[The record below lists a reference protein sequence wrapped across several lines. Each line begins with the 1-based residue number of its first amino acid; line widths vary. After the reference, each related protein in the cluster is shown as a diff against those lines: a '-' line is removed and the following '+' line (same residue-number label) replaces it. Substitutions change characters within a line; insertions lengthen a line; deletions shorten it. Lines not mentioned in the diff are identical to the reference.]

1 MSRRIRIS
9 NLLAIL
15 SLLGLL
21 ALIFSWIIWFVT
33 PPHWP
38 RPLLILLA
46 ALPLALPL
54 RGMLYR
60 RYRSHLL
67 AAYLSLLYALHG
79 GSELW
84 VAERLWLPLLEVV
97 LALSLFFS
105 CALFVRF
112 SRNENPELR

>member
-1 MSRRIRIS
+1 MSRRTRIS
-9 NLLAIL
+9 NVLAIL
-15 SLLGLL
+15 SLLSLLGLVL
-21 ALIFSWIIWFVT
+21 GWIIWFIE

-54 RGMLYR
+54 RGMLYG

-84 VAERLWLPLLEVV
+84 VSERLWLPLLEVV
-97 LALSLFFS
+97 LALCLFFC

-112 SRNENPELR
+112 TRNENPAIR

>member
-1 MSRRIRIS
+1 MTRIRLS
-9 NLLAIL
+9 NILAVT
-15 SLLGLL
+15 SLLLLL
-21 ALIFSWIIWFVT
+21 ALVFSWILWFLT

-54 RGMLYR
+54 RGMLYG

-84 VAERLWLPLLEVV
+84 VADHFWLPLLEVL
-97 LALSLFFS
+97 LALSLFFC

-112 SRNENPELR
+112 SRNENPDLT